1 MADLEIEEFKAR
13 VRLLEKDYV
22 TLSVT
27 LFNKIYSLEKTIN
40 YLGLATSISFLLS
53 FLLIGHV
60 AKWI

>member
-13 VRLLEKDYV
+13 VRLLEKDYI

-40 YLGLATSISFLLS
+40 YLGLATSISFLLA
-53 FLLIGHV
+53 FLFIGHI
-60 AKWI
+60 AKWL